1 MGNSRLFFFPILNLF
16 SENTFWH
23 QNPLSRVLNPF
34 WVAGYLGGAAGRR
47 EAAVTPAE
55 AWEGARRAVQGRQ
68 GEKRRNRR
76 VSCRPFRGG
85 GFSRGAQGR
94 RDFGQLPCG
103 VCSYPVTAAPGHER
117 CTQGA
122 GVILVV
128 SGYRVAVGLGAAAT
142 G

>member
-47 EAAVTPAE
+47 EAAVTPAG

-68 GEKRRNRR
+68 GKKRRNRR
-76 VSCRPFRGG
+76 VSCRPFRGVGFPG
-85 GFSRGAQGR
+85 GPKADGILGSYPVAR
-94 RDFGQLPCG
+94 
-103 VCSYPVTAAPGHER
+103 SYPVTAAPGHER
-117 CTQGA
+117 C
-122 GVILVV
+122 
-128 SGYRVAVGLGAAAT
+128 SYRA
-142 G
+142 